1 MSHIRLLLLFVLI
14 MLSPVATAEQVYHVG
29 IHGLTCPFCV
39 YGAEKQ
45 LYKLDGVN
53 EVESH
58 LEQGLIVV
66 KMRDDKTLEKSQ
78 VEKAIKKSGFSLNS
92 FGLANEGE
100 IE

>member
-1 MSHIRLLLLFVLI
+1 MI
-14 MLSPVATAEQVYHVG
+14 SPVAIAEQVYHIG

-45 LYKLDGVN
+45 LHKLDGVN
-53 EVESH
+53 EIESH

-66 KMRDDKTLEKSQ
+66 KMHDGKTLEKPQ

-92 FGLANEGE
+92 FGLANK
-100 IE
+100 

>member
-14 MLSPVATAEQVYHVG
+14 MVSPVATAEQVYHIG

-45 LYKLDGVN
+45 LHKLDGVN
-53 EVESH
+53 EIKSH

-66 KMRDDKTLEKSQ
+66 TMQEGKTLEKSQ
-78 VEKAIKKSGFSLNS
+78 VEKAIKKSGFSLHS
-92 FGLANEGE
+92 FGLANEGK